1 MLLET
6 FKITLGEDGYVAVP
20 PFIPHS
26 GYISYDLSQMT
37 KPEIGMWRDASSIGQ
52 FRKAHPV
59 TAAEAVSTLRSLGI
73 RAELAGSEASLSLRY
88 EYQSNRRHAWHKPRR
103 KL

>member
-6 FKITLGEDGYVAVP
+6 FQITCGEDGYVAVP
-20 PFIPHS
+20 PFIPHL
-26 GYISYDLSQMT
+26 GYVSYDLSKMN
-37 KPEIGMWRDASSIGQ
+37 KLEIGVWRDASSIGQ
-52 FRKAHPV
+52 FRKMRPA
-59 TAAEAVSTLRSLGI
+59 TAADAVAALRSLGI
-73 RAELAGSEASLSLRY
+73 RAELAGSDAAMALRC